1 MPVLFLLS
9 RNFFPIGRA
18 FRDKK
23 RMDILRIYAITP
35 KIRFQEKDIAEMK
48 GNERFLTA
56 IKRKNIKKV
65 TKN

>member
-1 MPVLFLLS
+1 
-9 RNFFPIGRA
+9 
-18 FRDKK
+18 
-23 RMDILRIYAITP
+23 MDILRIYAITP